1 MFLPCFFAKK
11 LISQRAKQLVVL
23 LQAFLHVLASTR
35 HEPRYLWNEWWRG
48 LHMRHSKLLEIH
60 GQLPGFAA
68 VIPQPWIN
76 GLGVVKIKLRNPKNK
91 ASIYSSCP
99 IKTRKRFAV
108 LLKIFQINLIL
119 CLFLFHSGSRWRLW
133 FATFTSAFLGSW
145 LWILEF
151 CYLCIQSFSN
161 RFLRIPFNPS
171 FPRNLGGSIGVIDS
185 SGDICWGDRKG
196 PMRHYG
202 TGVWWSSAG

>member
-1 MFLPCFFAKK
+1 MFFCQETDQPKSETTCGVAAGFSSCPGQHPTWTKVSLEWVMEGPPYA
-11 LISQRAKQLVVL
+11 A
-23 LQAFLHVLASTR
+23 LQAFGDPWTAPWLCCCDPAALDQWAGCCENKVKKPQ
-35 HEPRYLWNEWWRG
+35 EQG
-48 LHMRHSKLLEIH
+48 FHSS
-60 GQLPGFAA
+60 F
-68 VIPQPWIN
+68 
-76 GLGVVKIKLRNPKNK
+76 
-91 ASIYSSCP
+91 
-99 IKTRKRFAV
+99 KTRKRFAV

-133 FATFTSAFLGSW
+133 FATFTCAFLGSW

-196 PMRHYG
+196 PMRHNS